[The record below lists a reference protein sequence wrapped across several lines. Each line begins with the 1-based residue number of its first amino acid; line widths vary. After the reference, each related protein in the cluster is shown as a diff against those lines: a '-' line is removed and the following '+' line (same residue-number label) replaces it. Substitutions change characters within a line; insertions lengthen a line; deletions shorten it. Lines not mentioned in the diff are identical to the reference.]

1 MTDRSLA
8 ILLKLNTLIHKADNF
23 RIGDLYLGLDY
34 RDEENNIRNH
44 RIVGEELERVLELIE
59 RDEPIRVKSPQ
70 RDCVLHHPDTALT
83 KEDNGM
89 KLKIDE
95 FHWMPFDK
103 NKTPGCVVQGVTNSN
118 RRISMEFY
126 GDECLEVVLAWRNA
140 TWYSPKGATN
150 LRPLQPLQLP
160 PGVIEEIPVGPVNE
174 LVGVMG
180 ASDFERRI
188 QRRLTALVFVGV
200 VFTSAFIYFG
210 LFR

>member
-44 RIVGEELERVLELIE
+44 RIVGEELEQVLELIE

-103 NKTPGCVVQGVTNSN
+103 NKTPGCIIQGITNSN
-118 RRISMEFY
+118 RRISMEVY
-126 GDECLEVVLAWRNA
+126 GDESLEVVLAWRNG
-140 TWYSPKGATN
+140 TWYAPKGAMN
-150 LRPLQPLQLP
+150 LRPLPQLVP
-160 PGVIEEIPVGPVNE
+160 AEIPTG
-174 LVGVMG
+174 
-180 ASDFERRI
+180 R
-188 QRRLTALVFVGV
+188 
-200 VFTSAFIYFG
+200 
-210 LFR
+210 